1 MSLKDI
7 CSNAIKELGS
17 FELPAS
23 FYGNT
28 NLTARQCVA
37 LVQREGQTLVREH
50 RWSELITSTTITTVA
65 GQATYSLPADFHS
78 FANMS
83 QWDRSFHLPM
93 IGPTSGANW
102 QWLKSGIS
110 TATTINRW
118 WRVRGSAIEV
128 HPTPPADGETLAY
141 DYYSKNW
148 ISYYS
153 ATTTGET
160 SGIVWTS
167 DNDSSVLS
175 EDLLTLGLKWRFL
188 QAKGMPY
195 EPEYKEYEAM
205 KEATLADNG
214 GKGVIQLG
222 KQRIVLTNLPDT
234 GFGRAE

>member
-1 MSLKDI
+1 MTLATI
-7 CSNAIKELGS
+7 CTNAIKELGS
-17 FELPAS
+17 FELPAT

-50 RWSELITSTTITTVA
+50 RWSELINDYTLTTVA
-65 GQATYSLPADFHS
+65 DQATYDMPSDFLAFS
-78 FANMS
+78 NMS

-102 QWLKSGIS
+102 QWLKSGIA
-110 TATTINRW
+110 TAVTINRW
-118 WRVRGSAIEV
+118 WRIKGTSIEV
-128 HPTPPADGETLAY
+128 HPTPSASGETLAF

-148 ISYYS
+148 ITFQTPQGSE
-153 ATTTGET
+153 TTGT
-160 SGIVWTS
+160 AFTS
-167 DNDSSVLS
+167 DNDTSILS

-188 QAKGMPY
+188 QAKGMPF
-195 EPEYKEYEAM
+195 EPEYKEYEAV
-205 KEATLADNG
+205 KEQIIADNG
-214 GKGVIQLG
+214 GKGIIQLG